1 MRGYLLIRVS
11 GDQYGL
17 PIEEVVEVVDNAKT
31 ETVPGAQQAVR
42 GIARIR
48 GRMVPV
54 VHLGALLTGCSP
66 PSECA
71 HTFVVARCG
80 DRQVAFEVDDADA
93 VVREVTVSVPPEG
106 RLPWILGVA
115 RHDEELIP
123 ILDMD
128 ALSERLTA
136 RYSEAVP

>member
-1 MRGYLLIRVS
+1 MTGYLVIRVS
-11 GDQYGL
+11 GDRYGL
-17 PIEEVVEVVDNAKT
+17 PIEEVVEVVDDAKA
-31 ETVPGAQQAVR
+31 ETVPGAQHAVR

-66 PSECA
+66 PSECT
-71 HTFVVARCG
+71 HTVVVVRCG
-80 DRQVAFEVDDADA
+80 DRRVAFEVDDADA
-93 VVREVTVSVPPEG
+93 VVRAVPVSVSSEV
-106 RLPWILGVA
+106 RLPWISGVA
-115 RHDEELIP
+115 RHNDDLIP

-136 RYSEAVP
+136 PYSEAVP

>member
-1 MRGYLLIRVS
+1 MMGYLLIRVS
-11 GDQYGL
+11 GDRYGL
-17 PIEEVVEVVDNAKT
+17 PIEEVVEVVDDAKA

-54 VHLGALLTGCSP
+54 VHLGALLTGSSP
-66 PSECA
+66 PNECA
-71 HTFVVARCG
+71 HTVVVVRCG
-80 DRQVAFEVDDADA
+80 DRRVAFEVDDADA
-93 VVREVTVSVPPEG
+93 VVREAPVSVPPEA
-106 RLPWILGVA
+106 RLPWVSGVA
-115 RHDEELIP
+115 SHSEELIP

>member
-1 MRGYLLIRVS
+1 MTGYLLIRVG
-11 GDQYGL
+11 GDRYGL
-17 PIEEVVEVVDNAKT
+17 PIEEVVEVVDDAKA
-31 ETVPGAQQAVR
+31 ETVPGAQHAVR
-42 GIARIR
+42 GIASIR

-71 HTFVVARCG
+71 PTVVVARCG
-80 DRQVAFEVDDADA
+80 DRRVAFEVDDADT
-93 VVREVTVSVPPEG
+93 VVREVPVSVSPEA
-106 RLPWILGVA
+106 RLPWISSVA
-115 RHDEELIP
+115 RHNDDLIP

-136 RYSEAVP
+136 PYSEAVP

>member
-1 MRGYLLIRVS
+1 MMGYLLIRVS
-11 GDQYGL
+11 GDRYGL
-17 PIEEVVEVVDNAKT
+17 PIEEVVEVVEDAKA

-54 VHLGALLTGCSP
+54 VHLGALLTGCSLP
-66 PSECA
+66 NECT
-71 HTFVVARCG
+71 HTVVVARCG
-80 DRQVAFEVDDADA
+80 DRRVAFEVDDADA
-93 VVREVTVSVPPEG
+93 VVREAPVSIPPEAG
-106 RLPWILGVA
+106 LPWVSGVA

-136 RYSEAVP
+136 RYSEAVR

>member
-1 MRGYLLIRVS
+1 MMGYLLIRVG
-11 GDQYGL
+11 GDRYGL
-17 PIEEVVEVVDNAKT
+17 PIEEVVEVVDNAKA

-48 GRMVPV
+48 GQMVPV

-71 HTFVVARCG
+71 HTVVVVRCG
-80 DRQVAFEVDDADA
+80 DGRVAFEVDDADA
-93 VVREVTVSVPPEG
+93 VVREISVLVPPEA
-106 RLPWILGVA
+106 RLPWTSGVA
-115 RHDEELIP
+115 RHNEELIP

>member
-1 MRGYLLIRVS
+1 LIRVS
-11 GDQYGL
+11 GDRYGL
-17 PIEEVVEVVDNAKT
+17 PIEEVVEVVDDAKA

-48 GRMVPV
+48 GRMVAV

-66 PSECA
+66 PNECA
-71 HTFVVARCG
+71 HTVVVVRCG
-80 DRQVAFEVDDADA
+80 DRRVAFEVDDADA
-93 VVREVTVSVPPEG
+93 VVRETSVSVPEEA
-106 RLPWILGVA
+106 RLPWISGVA
-115 RHDEELIP
+115 RHNGDLIP

>member
-1 MRGYLLIRVS
+1 MMGYLSIRVS
-11 GDQYGL
+11 GDRYGL
-17 PIEEVVEVVDNAKT
+17 PIEEVVEVVDDAKA
-31 ETVPGAQQAVR
+31 EKVPGAQQAVR

-66 PSECA
+66 PDECA
-71 HTFVVARCG
+71 HTVVVARCG
-80 DRQVAFEVDDADA
+80 DRRVAVEVDDADA
-93 VVREVTVSVPPEG
+93 VVRETSVSVPPET
-106 RLPWILGVA
+106 RLPWISGVA
-115 RHDEELIP
+115 RHDEEVIP

-128 ALSERLTA
+128 VLSERLTA

>member
-1 MRGYLLIRVS
+1 MMGYLLIRVS
-11 GDQYGL
+11 GDRYGL
-17 PIEEVVEVVDNAKT
+17 PIEEVVEVVDDAKA

-48 GRMVPV
+48 GRMVAV

-66 PSECA
+66 PNECA
-71 HTFVVARCG
+71 HTVVVVRCG
-80 DRQVAFEVDDADA
+80 DRRVAFEVDDADA
-93 VVREVTVSVPPEG
+93 VVRETSVSVPEEA
-106 RLPWILGVA
+106 RLPWISGVA
-115 RHDEELIP
+115 RHNGDLIP

-136 RYSEAVP
+136 RYSEAAS

>member
-1 MRGYLLIRVS
+1 MMGYLLIRVS
-11 GDQYGL
+11 GDRYGL
-17 PIEEVVEVVDNAKT
+17 PIEEVVEVVDDAKA

-42 GIARIR
+42 GIAIIR
-48 GRMVPV
+48 GRTVPV

-66 PSECA
+66 PNECA
-71 HTFVVARCG
+71 RTVVVARCG
-80 DRQVAFEVDDADA
+80 DCRVAFEVDDADA
-93 VVREVTVSVPPEG
+93 VVREAPVSVPPEAH
-106 RLPWILGVA
+106 LPWISGVA
-115 RHDEELIP
+115 RHSEELIP

>member
-1 MRGYLLIRVS
+1 MMGYLLIRDS
-11 GDQYGL
+11 GDRYGL
-17 PIEEVVEVVDNAKT
+17 PIEEVVEVVDDAKA

-42 GIARIR
+42 GIAIIR
-48 GRMVPV
+48 GRTVPV

-66 PSECA
+66 PNECA
-71 HTFVVARCG
+71 RTVVVARCG
-80 DRQVAFEVDDADA
+80 NRRVAFEVDDADA
-93 VVREVTVSVPPEG
+93 VVREAPVSVPPEA
-106 RLPWILGVA
+106 RLPWISGVA
-115 RHDEELIP
+115 RHSEELIP